1 MNVVMTPS
9 ENAAVGA
16 TNPHAQLFPPALGLE
31 PGRGRLQGRRILVV
45 GAGQRPSADTDDIYG
60 NGRAMSVLFAHEGAV
75 VACADKVLASAEE
88 NLPLVQARGAQG
100 VALEADVT
108 RESSIIAMV
117 RAASASLGVLDGVVV
132 NVGIGNG
139 KSLADQTE
147 ENWDE
152 VMDVNLRGH
161 MLVAKHAIQQ
171 LAPGGSIVFISS
183 VASRSPMS
191 RQPAYEASKAA
202 LAALCRAV
210 ALDGQPKGIRANVLS
225 PGLMDTPMGREAS
238 GKRPNRAARPLPFG
252 RQGTG
257 WEVAYPALFLL
268 SHDASYV
275 NALDLVVDG
284 GLTSSIVLQPAA

>member
-1 MNVVMTPS
+1 MNAMTTPS
-9 ENAAVGA
+9 DNATAGV
-16 TNPHAQLFPPALGLE
+16 NPQAQLFSPALGTE
-31 PGRGRLQGRRILVV
+31 IGRARLLGRRILVV
-45 GAGQRPSADTDDIYG
+45 GAGQRPSDAVDIYG
-60 NGRAMSVLFAHEGAV
+60 NGRAMSVLFGHEGAA
-75 VACADKVLASAEE
+75 VACADKVLASAQETMR
-88 NLPLVQARGAQG
+88 LVQEKGAQ
-100 VALEADVT
+100 ALAIEADVT
-108 RESSIIAMV
+108 RESSVAEMV
-117 RAASASLGVLDGVVV
+117 GAARAGLGGLDGVVI

-152 VMDVNLRGH
+152 VMNVNLRGH

-171 LAPGGSIVFISS
+171 LEAGGSIVFISS

-284 GLTSSIVLQPAA
+284 GLTSSIVL

>member
-1 MNVVMTPS
+1 MNTHLTPVDAPATVV
-9 ENAAVGA
+9 NAQ
-16 TNPHAQLFPPALGLE
+16 TQLFAPALGIE
-31 PGRGRLQGRRILVV
+31 PARARVAGRRILVV
-45 GAGQRPSADTDDIYG
+45 GAGQRPTAATDVYG
-60 NGRAMSVLFAHEGAV
+60 NGRAMSVLFGHEGAS
-75 VACADKVLASAEE
+75 VACADIALASAQETVH
-88 NLPLVQARGAQG
+88 LVQQTGAKA
-100 VALEADVT
+100 VAIEADVT
-108 RESSIIAMV
+108 RESSVADMV
-117 RAASASLGVLDGVVV
+117 RAAIAALGGLDGVVI

-147 ENWDE
+147 ANWDA
-152 VMDVNLRGH
+152 VMNVNLRGH
-161 MLVAKHAIQQ
+161 MLVAKHAIAQ
-171 LAPGGSIVFISS
+171 LDVGGSIVFISS

-202 LAALCRAV
+202 LSALCRAV

-225 PGLMDTPMGREAS
+225 PGLMDTPLGREAS
-238 GKRPNRAARPLPFG
+238 SKRPNRAARPLPFG

-284 GLTSSIVLQPAA
+284 GLTSGIVL

>member
-1 MNVVMTPS
+1 MEANMQNQS
-9 ENAAVGA
+9 EKNAAVKSV
-16 TNPHAQLFPPALGLE
+16 NPQTQLFRPALGSDE
-31 PGRGRLQGRRILVV
+31 GRGRLAGRRILVV
-45 GAGQRPSADTDDIYG
+45 GAGQRPSPDTDVFG
-60 NGRAMSVLFAHEGAV
+60 NGRAMSVLFAREGAA
-75 VACADKVLASAEE
+75 VACADKVLSSAEE
-88 NLPLVQARGAQG
+88 TVRLVQATGGRA
-100 VALEADVT
+100 VAIEADVT
-108 RESSIIAMV
+108 REAGVAEMV
-117 RAASASLGVLDGVVV
+117 RSAVAGLDGLDGIVV

-152 VMDVNLRGH
+152 VMNVNLRGH
-161 MLVAKHAIQQ
+161 MLVAKHALQH
-171 LAPGGSIVFISS
+171 LAPGASIVFISS

-284 GLTSSIVLQPAA
+284 GLTSSIVL

>member
-1 MNVVMTPS
+1 MNALVTPS
-9 ENAAVGA
+9 ENTAAGV
-16 TNPHAQLFPPALGLE
+16 NPQAQLFRPALGVDT
-31 PGRGRLQGRRILVV
+31 GRGRLQGRRILVV
-45 GAGQRPSADTDDIYG
+45 GAGQRPSSDADIYG
-60 NGRAMSVLFAHEGAV
+60 NGRAMSVLFAHEGAA
-75 VACADKVLASAEE
+75 VACADKVLSSAQETVH
-88 NLPLVQARGAQG
+88 LVQEKGAKG
-100 VALEADVT
+100 VAIEADVT
-108 RESSIIAMV
+108 RESSIVDMFG
-117 RAASASLGVLDGVVV
+117 AASAGLGGLDGVVI

-139 KSLADQTE
+139 KSLADQTA

-152 VMDVNLRGH
+152 VMNVNLRGH

-171 LAPGGSIVFISS
+171 LAQGGAIVFISS

-284 GLTSSIVLQPAA
+284 GLTSSIVL